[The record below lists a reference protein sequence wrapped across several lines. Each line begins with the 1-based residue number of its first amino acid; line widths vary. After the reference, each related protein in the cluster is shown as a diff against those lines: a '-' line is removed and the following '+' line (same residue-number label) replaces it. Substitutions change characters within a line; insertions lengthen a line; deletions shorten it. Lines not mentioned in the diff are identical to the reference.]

1 MTETWLHV
9 GMPKCGSTTLQRHFA
24 EHDAAH
30 LAHGVLYPE
39 TGRSPDGYRCHRPLM
54 LAGDDLPRL
63 AAGIAAE
70 ARRTGAARLVVSSEG
85 YAASQP
91 GDDRG
96 PAVARAL
103 AEATGAPVRVVAWL
117 RHPGDL
123 AVSSYAQFVKAG
135 IFGVHRH
142 RFWTGGPGSVARY
155 LAAFEAARGRDLL
168 SALGHA
174 EALLEAFAGHEVV
187 LRSAEAADLG
197 RDLLEDMC
205 AFFGLPRLG
214 GPARRNTRPPERATA
229 LISEAQE
236 RHGPRA
242 YDDRRAALTP
252 WLIAQDRSGFAPA
265 RLRLS
270 AAATERMNALMD
282 RDRPALRALFATP
295 VDAMTAVRAPDPG
308 EDVWLTDPE
317 IAELERRMAA

>member
-24 EHDAAH
+24 EHEAAH
-30 LAHGVLYPE
+30 LEHGVLYPE
-39 TGRSPDGYRCHRPLM
+39 TGRAPDGYRCHRPLM
-54 LAGDDLPRL
+54 LAGGDLPRL

-70 ARRTGAARLVVSSEG
+70 ARAKGAARLVVSSEG

-91 GDDRG
+91 GDPRG

-142 RFWTGGPGSVARY
+142 RFWKAGPGSVARY
-155 LAAFEAARGRDLL
+155 LAAFEAARGRDIL

-174 EALLEAFAGHEVV
+174 EALHAAFDGHEIV

-197 RDLLEDMC
+197 RDLLDDMC

-236 RHGPRA
+236 RHGPGA
-242 YDDRRAALTP
+242 YDAKRRELTP
-252 WLIAQDRSGFAPA
+252 WLAAQDPAGFAPA
-265 RLRLS
+265 RLRLP
-270 AAATERMNALMD
+270 AEAQDRLNALMA
-282 RDRPALRALFATP
+282 RERAALRALFATP
-295 VDAMTAVRAPDPG
+295 VDAMTAERPADPG
-308 EDVWLTDPE
+308 EDVWLTPAE
-317 IAELERRMAA
+317 LAELERRMAA